1 MMIVEERNY
10 AFAPTDLPGFLK
22 IYEEEGVHIATR
34 VLGNLL
40 GYFRTE
46 VGSDL
51 NEVVHLWG
59 FEDLNDRAL
68 RRAALWQDAQWLD
81 FAVRCPAPIRQ
92 RNRLLMPTAWS
103 PIR

>member
-1 MMIVEERNY
+1 MIIEERNY
-10 AFAPTDLPGFLK
+10 AFAPADLPRFLD
-22 IYEEEGVHIATR
+22 IYEKEGVFIATR
-34 VLGNLL
+34 LLGNLI

-59 FEDLNDRAL
+59 FNDLNDRAT
-68 RRAALWQDAQWLD
+68 RRAALWADVEWLD
-81 FAVRCPAPIRQ
+81 FATRCPSPVRQ
-92 RNRLLMPTAWS
+92 RNRLLTPTPWS

>member
-1 MMIVEERNY
+1 MIVEERNY
-10 AFAPTDLPGFLK
+10 AFSPADLPRFLD
-22 IYEEEGVHIATR
+22 IYEAEGVRIATR
-34 VLGNLL
+34 LLGNLI

-59 FEDLNDRAL
+59 FDDLNDRAI
-68 RRAALWQDAQWLD
+68 RRAALWADAEWLD
-81 FAVRCPAPIRQ
+81 FAARCPAPLRQ
-92 RNRLLMPTAWS
+92 RNRLLAPTSWS

>member
-1 MMIVEERNY
+1 MIVEERNY
-10 AFAPTDLPGFLK
+10 AFAPSDMAHFLD
-22 IYEEEGVHIATR
+22 IYEKEGVFIATR

-46 VGSDL
+46 VGPDL

-59 FEDLNDRAL
+59 FSDLNDRAA
-68 RRAALWQDAQWLD
+68 RRAALWNDAQWLD
-81 FAVRCPAPIRQ
+81 FATRCPAPLRQ
-92 RNRLLMPTAWS
+92 HNRLLTPTAWS

>member
-1 MMIVEERNY
+1 MIVEERNY
-10 AFAPTDLPGFLK
+10 AFAAADLPRFLD
-22 IYEEEGVHIATR
+22 IYEREGVFIATR
-34 VLGNLL
+34 LLGNLI

-59 FEDLNDRAL
+59 FDDLNDRAT
-68 RRAALWQDAQWLD
+68 RRAALWTDAEWLD
-81 FAVRCPAPIRQ
+81 FAARCPSPVHQ
-92 RNRLLMPTAWS
+92 RNRLLMPTSWS